1 MLFLNKK
8 YWACY
13 LLQILI
19 NWSLKLNET
28 TQTVKMVFITI
39 YMYHPLIIKILPKL
53 VLNHFRQCSFPLL
66 PENAIKPLI
75 FLLFSKGYRKET
87 LNWNGLLYLKIGIR
101 IFLVSHSSSVKPS
114 SLLSS
119 TLESLSSS
127 FSLSQ
132 TLHWRISVCTNSYLK
147 HSYFRLQIR
156 LQEHDINSRT
166 YTINELVFLW
176 NFLYVF
182 TDSTFSSKKKLQKS
196 KNFLT
201 TPLQNNFFQFTSSF
215 TKIYDSMYIH
225 SVVRVFELSKI

>member
-1 MLFLNKK
+1 MLPSTNSYKLKFKAEWNNTDCKDGIYHNL
-8 YWACY
+8 YVSS
-13 LLQILI
+13 I
-19 NWSLKLNET
+19 NNQNITKT
-28 TQTVKMVFITI
+28 CVKPFQTMF
-39 YMYHPLIIKILPKL
+39 
-53 VLNHFRQCSFPLL
+53 FSFAPW
-66 PENAIKPLI
+66 KRHKTFD

-156 LQEHDINSRT
+156 LHQHDINSRT
-166 YTINELVFLW
+166 
-176 NFLYVF
+176 
-182 TDSTFSSKKKLQKS
+182 
-196 KNFLT
+196 
-201 TPLQNNFFQFTSSF
+201 
-215 TKIYDSMYIH
+215 
-225 SVVRVFELSKI
+225 